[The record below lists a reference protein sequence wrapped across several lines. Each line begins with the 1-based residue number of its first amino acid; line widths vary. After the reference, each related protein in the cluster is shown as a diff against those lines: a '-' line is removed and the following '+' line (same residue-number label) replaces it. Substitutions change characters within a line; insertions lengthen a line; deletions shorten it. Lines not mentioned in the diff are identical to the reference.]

1 MYLRVTERRN
11 RDGSTVAYYA
21 LAENDWNA
29 EAKRSETRVIHS
41 FGRAD
46 QLDRTALQR
55 LVASI
60 NRVIDADAANTL
72 PTHGKTAIAEI
83 EIDAVFELG
92 VVLAAR
98 GLWEELG
105 IGEAIRTRM
114 GRAGLSAPHETALFA
129 MAAQRLD
136 APASKLACATRW
148 LPDIAWLPEA
158 DGLAVDQLYRALDF
172 LVVWSDEIERDV
184 FLRAADLLRL
194 DVDLIFYD
202 TTTAYFEIDEPDEFA
217 EQFAG
222 KLYAPLRQRGHS
234 KEGRDNQPQVIIA
247 LAVTRDGMPVRSW
260 VVPGNTADVA
270 TVARIKQDLHAWQL
284 GRCLFVGDA
293 GMYSAQNLVELS
305 RGLGRYVLAVPMRR
319 VQDVEVEVLSR
330 PGRYRQVADNLQ
342 VKEVWVGDGERRKR
356 YVLCFNPQEAER
368 QRQHRQQVLMEMDA
382 ELTALDK
389 REEEHPKAACT
400 LMASKRYGRYL
411 STDRHG
417 RPKLDAAKV
426 KAAEKFDGK
435 FVVITNDDTLSA
447 EDVALAYKAGA
458 MIESCFRRM
467 KQTGLEVRPMFH
479 WTARRI
485 EAHVK
490 LCVLALQMQ
499 RSAEIRTELSWMRIA
514 HALGALKAVR
524 YRSESRTIVQ
534 RTKISSELAGLL
546 KRLGI
551 SAPKQLMAVVEA
563 AETPSTA

>member
-172 LVVWSDEIERDV
+172 LAVWSDEIERDV

-260 VVPGNTADVA
+260 VLPGNTADVA

-426 KAAEKFDGK
+426 KAAGKFDGK

-534 RTKISSELAGLL
+534 RTKISSELAALL